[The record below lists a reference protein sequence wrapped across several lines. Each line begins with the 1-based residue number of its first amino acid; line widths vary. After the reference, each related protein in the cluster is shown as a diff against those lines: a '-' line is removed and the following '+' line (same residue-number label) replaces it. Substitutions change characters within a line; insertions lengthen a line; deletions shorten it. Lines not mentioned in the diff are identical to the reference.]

1 MESLLFKDS
10 LKINDFIE
18 VKIPTIE
25 EILENEDHYYG
36 IVSSLVATPFDMMV
50 QLDDIG
56 IDFTKIDDYELFL
69 ITFQAFKNQDTSLI
83 FGDLDLSGFE
93 LAFKEDNQTTVLL
106 NQETG
111 AVIDKSIAFQI
122 AQALRKIHHL
132 ERNNKKAGNEEAKK
146 FLIERARA
154 KLKRQR
160 RQGSTSQLEPLII
173 AMVNTEQFK
182 YNYEET
188 KALSIFQF
196 NESVIQIVKK
206 VDYLNKMHGVYSGTV
221 SAKDLK
227 QEDLNWLTHK

>member
-10 LKINDFIE
+10 IRINDFIE
-18 VKIPTIE
+18 VRIPTVE
-25 EILENEDHYYG
+25 QILQNEDQYYG

-69 ITFQAFKNQDTSLI
+69 ITFQTIRSQDVSLI

-93 LAFKEDNQTTVLL
+93 LAINEENQTVVLL
-106 NQETG
+106 NKNTG
-111 AVIDKSIAFQI
+111 VIIDKSIAFQI

-132 ERNNKKAGNEEAKK
+132 ERNKKKAANDEARR

-154 KLKRQR
+154 KLKRQQR
-160 RQGSTSQLEPLII
+160 KGHSSQLEPLIV
-173 AMVNTEQFK
+173 AMVNTEQYK

-196 NESVIQIVKK
+196 NESVVQIVKK
-206 VDYLNKMHGVYSGTV
+206 VDYMNKMHGVYSGTV
-221 SAKDLK
+221 SVKDLK
-227 QEDLNWLTHK
+227 KDDLNWLTHE

>member
-1 MESLLFKDS
+1 MKSLIFEKS
-10 LKINDFIE
+10 IPINEFIE
-18 VKIPTIE
+18 IRIPTVK
-25 EILENEDHYYG
+25 EILENEEQYYG

-69 ITFQAFKNQDTSLI
+69 ITFQTIRMQDTSLI
-83 FGDLDLSGFE
+83 FGDLNLSGFE
-93 LAFKEDNQTTVLL
+93 PAINEDNQTIVLL
-106 NQETG
+106 DRQNG
-111 AVIDKSIAFQI
+111 IIIDKAIFFEIAK
-122 AQALRKIHHL
+122 ALRKIHHL
-132 ERNNKKAGNEEAKK
+132 ERNNKKAGNEEAKL

-160 RQGSTSQLEPLII
+160 RKGYDSQLEPLII

-182 YNYEET
+182 YNFDET
-188 KALSIFQF
+188 MALSIFQF

-221 SAKDLK
+221 SVKDLK
-227 QEDLNWLTHK
+227 QDELNWLTHK